1 MMPIHQKNLYDFSS
15 AEFDLICKNVKNPRK
30 LILCTTPRTSGHF
43 LAKHMYLAGWGVPME
58 YFWPETAVNLYQRW
72 QNKNCANFGE
82 VMRYASNYGNKLH
95 QYRVNNEIFSVKVF
109 PYNFYHLSQCIDLED
124 AQYIFLERK
133 DRLSQ
138 LISILATHLTGRPF
152 DSKISYKSIHSVQ
165 TLDTEII
172 KKTYYFL
179 RNNYLTWEK
188 FLNRINA
195 DNVIKI
201 TAEQFISSPYDT
213 INTISTKFQLD
224 IEPTYHADCLTF
236 EKRYTQDS
244 DIKEKIIDEYGE
256 FIRDLIANDF

>member
-1 MMPIHQKNLYDFSS
+1 
-15 AEFDLICKNVKNPRK
+15 
-30 LILCTTPRTSGHF
+30 
-43 LAKHMYLAGWGVPME
+43 
-58 YFWPETAVNLYQRW
+58 
-72 QNKNCANFGE
+72 
-82 VMRYASNYGNKLH
+82 
-95 QYRVNNEIFSVKVF
+95 
-109 PYNFYHLSQCIDLED
+109 
-124 AQYIFLERK
+124 
-133 DRLSQ
+133 
-138 LISILATHLTGRPF
+138 
-152 DSKISYKSIHSVQ
+152 VQ

-244 DIKEKIIDEYGE
+244 DVKEKIIDEYGE